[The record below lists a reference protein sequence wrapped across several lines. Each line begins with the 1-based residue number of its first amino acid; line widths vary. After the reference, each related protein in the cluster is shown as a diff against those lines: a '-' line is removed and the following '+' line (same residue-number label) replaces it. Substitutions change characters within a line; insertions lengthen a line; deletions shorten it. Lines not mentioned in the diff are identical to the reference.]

1 MKRRIA
7 KEVKVGNITIGGDAP
22 VSIQSMTKTDT
33 CDVEA
38 TVTQIK
44 ELEAVGC
51 ELIRVAVPDIQAA
64 KKLGEIVRQISIP
77 LIADIHFDY
86 RLALMA
92 IKQGVSK
99 LRINPGN
106 IRKREQVKEVVQA
119 AKERKVPIRIG
130 VNAGSLDRKKYQE
143 LTPANLVASAL
154 DHIKVLEDLD
164 FTDIIISLKASD
176 IPITIESYRLMATKV
191 DYPFHIG
198 ITEAGPPKRGSI
210 KSAVGIGSL
219 LALGIGDTLRVSL
232 TGDPVEEVK
241 VGCEI
246 LKALGLRPGLDLISC
261 PTCGRCKVNLIEIV
275 EQIEEEISRFPL
287 RGTRFCGSSHLPFKV
302 AVMGCVVNGPGE
314 AKEADIGL
322 AAGDGVGLIFRKGE
336 IIKKVKEKEMV
347 EALIK
352 EIKDE

>member
-7 KEVKVGNITIGGDAP
+7 KEVKVGNVTIGGEAS

-33 CDVEA
+33 SDVRA
-38 TVTQIK
+38 TVAQIK
-44 ELEAVGC
+44 ELEAAGC
-51 ELIRVAVPDIQAA
+51 ELVRVAVPDVQAA
-64 KKLGEIVRQISIP
+64 KSLGEIKNRINIP

-86 RLALMA
+86 RLALEA
-92 IKQGVSK
+92 IGQGVDK

-106 IRKREQVKEVVQA
+106 IGDRERTKKVVLA
-119 AKERKVPIRIG
+119 AKTAGIPIRIG
-130 VNAGSLDRKKYQE
+130 VNAGSLDRKHYQE

-154 DHIKVLEDLD
+154 DHIKILEDLG

-176 IPITIESYRLMATKV
+176 IPTTIESYRLMATKV

-198 ITEAGPPKRGSI
+198 ITEAGPPKRGI
-210 KSAVGIGSL
+210 VKSAVGIGSL

-232 TGDPVEEVK
+232 TGDPVEEVR

-261 PTCGRCKVNLIEIV
+261 PTCGRCKVDLVKIV
-275 EQIEEEISRFPL
+275 EQIEEKIPHSAFRIPH
-287 RGTRFCGSSHLPFKV
+287 SFKI
-302 AVMGCVVNGPGE
+302 AIMGCVVNGPGE

-322 AAGDGVGLIFRKGE
+322 AAGDGIGLIFKKGE
-336 IIKKVKEKEMV
+336 IIKKVKEEEMV
-347 EALIK
+347 EALI
-352 EIKDE
+352 EEVRNERFTNWNI